1 MSWYMQIVQKL
12 LRLRENVNWES
23 EEERLELL
31 FKLEKYINEWQDQSL
46 PDIAC
51 IFRIE
56 ELELLLSD
64 SLYTAEFIEFVVRSG
79 YTDEPKRDEDG
90 KPLLR
95 RTTPLLHRV
104 PRCNYEMRP
113 NIVRDLFKI
122 YNRFDLNYADDS
134 GLTHFHVACIAG
146 CRDIVTEF
154 LEVGHDPNSIWQE
167 TGDSALHLILYHG
180 PDYITETLL
189 RRGANPNLANAE
201 GLTSLHVICKTIND
215 GAWLDMLFKLND
227 ELNQPFQ
234 LEVRDKLGNR
244 PLHWALKCNNDRIA
258 KLLLMKSADP
268 NLSNAEGSTPLH
280 VICDKWF
287 DAGLAK
293 LFFEINDRKQQ
304 TVHINAVDNKG
315 RTPLQLAVNNLL
327 LGVVDLLLDRG
338 ADLSNL
344 TFSSASTLTQ
354 EEKGHYFKLVSAS
367 GILAIAERLV
377 KSGYELDRSGALS
390 IMKFFAKYELLLRS
404 ALSGSPYKKATSSS
418 QLIKN
423 RLASVTGTTHTPEEI
438 ERLKVNILYDLM
450 LHSKLQIT

>member
-1 MSWYMQIVQKL
+1 
-12 LRLRENVNWES
+12 
-23 EEERLELL
+23 
-31 FKLEKYINEWQDQSL
+31 
-46 PDIAC
+46 
-51 IFRIE
+51 
-56 ELELLLSD
+56 
-64 SLYTAEFIEFVVRSG
+64 
-79 YTDEPKRDEDG
+79 
-90 KPLLR
+90 
-95 RTTPLLHRV
+95 
-104 PRCNYEMRP
+104 
-113 NIVRDLFKI
+113 
-122 YNRFDLNYADDS
+122 
-134 GLTHFHVACIAG
+134 
-146 CRDIVTEF
+146 
-154 LEVGHDPNSIWQE
+154 
-167 TGDSALHLILYHG
+167 
-180 PDYITETLL
+180 
-189 RRGANPNLANAE
+189 
-201 GLTSLHVICKTIND
+201 
-215 GAWLDMLFKLND
+215 
-227 ELNQPFQ
+227 
-234 LEVRDKLGNR
+234 
-244 PLHWALKCNNDRIA
+244 
-258 KLLLMKSADP
+258 MKSADP

-390 IMKFFAKYELLLRS
+390 IMKFFAKYELLCSSMNFENYLHEDEFTSEAKEIMVKPSLSLYDLLQLRPAEAAKLLTYRDYFDFANCSEKLLRS

-438 ERLKVNILYDLM
+438 ERLK
-450 LHSKLQIT
+450 